1 MGNTTARSTCCD
13 EISDRLPWIMDHLR
27 ILERA
32 PTRTQVVKG
41 LRNRKREESE
51 DEEDPQKEKDNQKEK
66 EENDKERQ
74 TTQPSTGRAGD
85 RPPKNYHELIDEKDS
100 EEMD

>member
-1 MGNTTARSTCCD
+1 MGNTTTSSTCCD
-13 EISDRLPWIMDHLR
+13 EVSERLPWIMDPLR

-32 PTRTQVVKG
+32 PTRTIVVK
-41 LRNRKREESE
+41 RQPEKKKEESE
-51 DEEDPQKEKDNQKEK
+51 DEEDPEKEKEKEK
-66 EENDKERQ
+66 EENEKEKERQ

-85 RPPKNYHELIDEKDS
+85 KPPKNYHELIDEKDS